1 MKSKLSLVI
10 LPILVAMVSIPLCA
24 QQRAKQSW
32 DNLNRL
38 QAGQK
43 VQVVQMD
50 MKSLKGR
57 FLGFT
62 EETISVR
69 VKKDEVAVARADV
82 LRISLRGKPRRTRN
96 TLIGL
101 GTGAGIGLAVGAGV
115 DAASKEPNCT
125 FLCLPNI
132 GKQVFTPLGFL
143 IGGVVGVLI
152 PIPGYRTIYRA
163 KVRQRSTAP

>member
-1 MKSKLSLVI
+1 MKRKLSLVI

-24 QQRAKQSW
+24 QQRPNQTW
-32 DNLNRL
+32 DNLQRL

-43 VQVVQMD
+43 IKVVQMD

-82 LRISLRGKPRRTRN
+82 LRISLRGKPKRLRN
-96 TLIGL
+96 TVIGL
-101 GTGAGIGLAVGAGV
+101 GI
-115 DAASKEPNCT
+115 
-125 FLCLPNI
+125 
-132 GKQVFTPLGFL
+132 
-143 IGGVVGVLI
+143 
-152 PIPGYRTIYRA
+152 
-163 KVRQRSTAP
+163 

>member
-1 MKSKLSLVI
+1 MRYKRNGFILLIVTTILS
-10 LPILVAMVSIPLCA
+10 VSLQA
-24 QQRAKQSW
+24 QGPGKQSW

-38 QAGQK
+38 QPGQK
-43 VQVVQMD
+43 IQVVQMD

-82 LRISLRGKPRRTRN
+82 LRVSLRGKPKRMRN
-96 TLIGL
+96 TVIGW

-115 DAASKEPNCT
+115 DAASKET
-125 FLCLPNI
+125 YDL
-132 GKQVFTPLGFL
+132 GKQAFPPLGFL
-143 IGGVVGVLI
+143 IGGVVGAVI
-152 PIPGYRTIYRA
+152 PIPNYRTIYRA
-163 KVRQRSTAP
+163 EVRQRSTAP